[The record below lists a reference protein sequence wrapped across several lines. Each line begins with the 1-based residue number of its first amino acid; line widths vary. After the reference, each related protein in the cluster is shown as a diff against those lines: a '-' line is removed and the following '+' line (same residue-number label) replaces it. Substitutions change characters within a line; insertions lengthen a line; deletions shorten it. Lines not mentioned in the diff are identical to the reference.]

1 MDAARLRLADLIEV
15 LSEPTLLSDENGRI
29 QAANQPFYALAGY
42 GALDLSRLSTDSVLP
57 RPALPFSA
65 GSGPAPDP
73 SPCRFLV
80 CDDGEQVPVEVDST
94 EVPIDDGFLL
104 LHSISPVQP
113 GRKKASTDVPIAL
126 LAARFASNPPLW
138 TQLKSRGTVLVV
150 EPRPALR
157 ASMLHVLT
165 SVGYD
170 TVGAEHA
177 AGAESLIDE
186 AGHYD
191 RVIIE
196 TVLPDRSGHDLRRL
210 IEQRTSATH
219 VLMVSGDGPPDDGG
233 RDDGPDDGPPLLLKP
248 FGAEGLIQAIS
259 QAGNAA

>member
-15 LSEPTLLSDENGRI
+15 LSEPTLLSDENGGI

-42 GALDLSRLSTDSVLP
+42 GALDLSRLSTDSLLSLLP
-57 RPALPFSA
+57 LGA
-65 GSGPAPDP
+65 GDASAPDP
-73 SPCRFLV
+73 SPRHLLV
-80 CDDGEQVPVEVDST
+80 REDGEQVPVEVDST

-113 GRKKASTDVPIAL
+113 DLKEASIDV
-126 LAARFASNPPLW
+126 AATVPADRQASRPPAW
-138 TQLKSRGTVLVV
+138 PQATGRGTVLVV

-157 ASMLHVLT
+157 TAMLHVLT

-170 TVGAEHA
+170 AVGAEHA

-196 TVLPDRSGHDLRRL
+196 TVLSDGSGHDLRRL
-210 IEQRTSATH
+210 IAQRTSATH
-219 VLMVSGDGPPDDGG
+219 VLMVSGDGSSADGGGDDGLSPYSS
-233 RDDGPDDGPPLLLKP
+233 RLVPT
-248 FGAEGLIQAIS
+248 A
-259 QAGNAA
+259 

>member
-42 GALDLSRLSTDSVLP
+42 GALDLSRLSADSVLP
-57 RPALPFSA
+57 L
-65 GSGPAPDP
+65 G
-73 SPCRFLV
+73 FLL
-80 CDDGEQVPVEVDST
+80 CQDGEQVPVEVDST
-94 EVPIDDGFLL
+94 EVPIGDGFLL

-113 GRKKASTDVPIAL
+113 AQNEASTDVRTTAPDERRASRP
-126 LAARFASNPPLW
+126 AAW
-138 TQLKSRGTVLVV
+138 TQAKGRGTVLVV

-219 VLMVSGDGPPDDGG
+219 VLMVSGDGPSDDGG
-233 RDDGPDDGPPLLLKP
+233 HDDGPPPLLKP

>member
-15 LSEPTLLSDENGRI
+15 LSEPTLLSDEKGRI
-29 QAANQPFYALAGY
+29 QAANQSFYALAGY

-57 RPALPFSA
+57 RPTPSPSPPAA
-65 GSGPAPDP
+65 APAPDP

-80 CDDGEQVPVEVDST
+80 CDDGEQVPVEIDST

-104 LHSISPVQP
+104 LHSISPVQSD
-113 GRKKASTDVPIAL
+113 RKKASTDVPAAL
-126 LAARFASNPPLW
+126 PAARLASNPPLW

-196 TVLPDRSGHDLRRL
+196 TVLPDRSGHALRRL

-219 VLMVSGDGPPDDGG
+219 VLMVSGDGPSDDGG
-233 RDDGPDDGPPLLLKP
+233 RDDGPPALLKP
-248 FGAEGLIQAIS
+248 FGAEGLIQAIG
-259 QAGNAA
+259 QVGNAA